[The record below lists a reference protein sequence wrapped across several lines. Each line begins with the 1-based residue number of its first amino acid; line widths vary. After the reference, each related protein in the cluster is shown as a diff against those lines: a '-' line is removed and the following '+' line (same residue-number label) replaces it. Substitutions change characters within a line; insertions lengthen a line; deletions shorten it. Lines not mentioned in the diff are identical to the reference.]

1 MRSAAVIVALLCAV
15 QSVAGLYFHIT
26 EGVRKCFIEEVPEE
40 TLVQAAYSFPDFPLT
55 QVGNGPAN
63 TVLRLD
69 VMVRPSPPSSLSPD

>member
-1 MRSAAVIVALLCAV
+1 MRSAAFVVALLCVV
-15 QSVAGLYFHIT
+15 QSVAGLYFHVT

-40 TLVQAAYSFPDFPLT
+40 TLVQAAYSFPDFSLT

-69 VMVRPSPPSSLSPD
+69 VLVRSAPARWI